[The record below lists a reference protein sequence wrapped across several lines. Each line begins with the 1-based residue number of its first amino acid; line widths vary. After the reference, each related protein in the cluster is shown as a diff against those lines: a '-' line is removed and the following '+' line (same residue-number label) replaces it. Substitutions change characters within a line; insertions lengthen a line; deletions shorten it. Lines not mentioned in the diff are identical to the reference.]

1 MTIRHFRIFIAVAK
15 TESITKAAQSLYV
28 TQPTVSV
35 AIREM
40 EQHYGTHFFD
50 RINQRLRIT
59 EEGKA
64 LLSHATHLISI
75 YDDIET
81 SFQNPDALGILRIG
95 ASVNIGSYY
104 LPEYIQLFEQQFP
117 NIRVQV
123 RVTTTEVIEKL
134 LLENQLDLAIVGG
147 IIHSP
152 FIKLSPVFSEAHIAV
167 CCPTHSMAGKTVS
180 LSEFVSQPLLF
191 RERNS
196 GAFRAF
202 QSAVSQL
209 GYPIE
214 PAWESSSQ
222 EAILEA
228 ASLNLGVTI
237 LPEKLAKKEFSKNQL
252 AQIHISD
259 FSFQNTVCLAYHK
272 SKFIS
277 PAMRHFIDLVFSIK
291 Y

>member
-1 MTIRHFRIFIAVAK
+1 MTIR
-15 TESITKAAQSLYV
+15 QLLYV

-40 EQHYGTHFFD
+40 EQHYGTRFFD
-50 RINQRLRIT
+50 RINQRLHIT

-95 ASVNIGSYY
+95 ASVNVGSYY
-104 LPEYIQLFEQQFP
+104 LPEYIELFEQQLP
-117 NIRVQV
+117 NIRTQV
-123 RVTTTEVIEKL
+123 RISTTEVIETL
-134 LLENQLDLAIVGG
+134 LLENQLDLGIVGG

-152 FIKLSPVFSEAHIAV
+152 FIKLSPIFSEAHVAV

-180 LSEFVSQPLLF
+180 LSEFISQPLLC

-196 GAFRAF
+196 GAFCAF

-222 EAILEA
+222 EALLEA
-228 ASLNLGVTI
+228 TYLGLGVTI
-237 LPEKLAKKEFSKNQL
+237 LPEKLAKKEVSKNQL

-272 SKFIS
+272 NKFIS
-277 PAMRHFIDLVFSIK
+277 PAMQNFINLVFSIK
-291 Y
+291 

>member
-1 MTIRHFRIFIAVAK
+1 MCIRN
-15 TESITKAAQSLYV
+15 S
-28 TQPTVSV
+28 
-35 AIREM
+35 
-40 EQHYGTHFFD
+40 
-50 RINQRLRIT
+50 
-59 EEGKA
+59 
-64 LLSHATHLISI
+64 
-75 YDDIET
+75 
-81 SFQNPDALGILRIG
+81 RIG

-196 GAFRAF
+196 GVFVHF
-202 QSAVSQL
+202 
-209 GYPIE
+209 
-214 PAWESSSQ
+214 
-222 EAILEA
+222 
-228 ASLNLGVTI
+228 NLLFPSWDI
-237 LPEKLAKKEFSKNQL
+237 P
-252 AQIHISD
+252 
-259 FSFQNTVCLAYHK
+259 
-272 SKFIS
+272 
-277 PAMRHFIDLVFSIK
+277 
-291 Y
+291 

>member
-1 MTIRHFRIFIAVAK
+1 MTIRHFRIFIAVAS
-15 TESITKAAQSLYV
+15 TESITKAAQLLYV

-40 EQHYGTHFFD
+40 EQHYGTRFFD
-50 RINQRLRIT
+50 RINQRLHIT

-95 ASVNIGSYY
+95 ASVNVGSYY
-104 LPEYIQLFEQQFP
+104 LPEYIELFEQQLP
-117 NIRVQV
+117 NIRTQV
-123 RVTTTEVIEKL
+123 RISTTEVIETL
-134 LLENQLDLAIVGG
+134 LLENQLDLG
-147 IIHSP
+147 I
-152 FIKLSPVFSEAHIAV
+152 EAHVAV

-180 LSEFVSQPLLF
+180 LSEFISQPLLC

-196 GAFRAF
+196 GAFCAF

-222 EAILEA
+222 EALLEA
-228 ASLNLGVTI
+228 TYLGLGVTI
-237 LPEKLAKKEFSKNQL
+237 LPEKLAKKEVSKNQL

-272 SKFIS
+272 NKFIS
-277 PAMRHFIDLVFSIK
+277 PAMQNFINLVFSIK
-291 Y
+291 

>member
-1 MTIRHFRIFIAVAK
+1 M
-15 TESITKAAQSLYV
+15 
-28 TQPTVSV
+28 
-35 AIREM
+35 
-40 EQHYGTHFFD
+40 
-50 RINQRLRIT
+50 
-59 EEGKA
+59 
-64 LLSHATHLISI
+64 
-75 YDDIET
+75 
-81 SFQNPDALGILRIG
+81 
-95 ASVNIGSYY
+95 
-104 LPEYIQLFEQQFP
+104 
-117 NIRVQV
+117 
-123 RVTTTEVIEKL
+123 IEKL

>member
-1 MTIRHFRIFIAVAK
+1 MTIRHFRIFIAVAS
-15 TESITKAAQSLYV
+15 TESITKAAQLLYV

-40 EQHYGTHFFD
+40 EQHYGTRFFD
-50 RINQRLRIT
+50 RINQT
-59 EEGKA
+59 

-95 ASVNIGSYY
+95 ASVNVGSYY
-104 LPEYIQLFEQQFP
+104 LPEYIELFEQQLP
-117 NIRVQV
+117 NIRTQV
-123 RVTTTEVIEKL
+123 RISTTEVIETL
-134 LLENQLDLAIVGG
+134 LLENQLDLGIVGG

-152 FIKLSPVFSEAHIAV
+152 FIKLSPIFSEAHVAV

-180 LSEFVSQPLLF
+180 LSEFISQPLLC

-196 GAFRAF
+196 GAFCAF

-222 EAILEA
+222 EALLEA
-228 ASLNLGVTI
+228 TYLGLGVTI
-237 LPEKLAKKEFSKNQL
+237 LPEKLAKKEVSKNQL

-272 SKFIS
+272 NKFIS
-277 PAMRHFIDLVFSIK
+277 SAMQNFINLVFSIK
-291 Y
+291 

>member
-1 MTIRHFRIFIAVAK
+1 MTIRHFRIFIAVAS
-15 TESITKAAQSLYV
+15 TESITKAAQLLYV

-40 EQHYGTHFFD
+40 EQHYGTRFFD
-50 RINQRLRIT
+50 RINQRLHIT

-95 ASVNIGSYY
+95 ASVNVGSYY
-104 LPEYIQLFEQQFP
+104 LPEYIELFEQ
-117 NIRVQV
+117 V
-123 RVTTTEVIEKL
+123 RISTTEVIETL
-134 LLENQLDLAIVGG
+134 LLENQLDLGIVGG

-152 FIKLSPVFSEAHIAV
+152 FIKLSPIFSEAHVAV

-180 LSEFVSQPLLF
+180 LREFISQPLLC

-196 GAFRAF
+196 GAFCAF

-222 EAILEA
+222 EALLEA
-228 ASLNLGVTI
+228 TYLGLGVTI
-237 LPEKLAKKEFSKNQL
+237 LPEKLAKKEVSKNQL

-272 SKFIS
+272 NKFIS
-277 PAMRHFIDLVFSIK
+277 SAMQNFINLVFSIK
-291 Y
+291 